1 MYDQVLM
8 VDARTYD
15 RTGYLTST
23 TRYTVIDNQSL
34 AEEIAEDLAF
44 ECMDELNEEVRNS
57 DLDDFMNE
65 EYTEADMHKRYVGDE
80 DFPELKYITIADK
93 DVPDFMRVVVE
104 ITPSTLIKT
113 GWWVMTTR
121 EEPRWTFL
129 LGMAFA
135 LAVLF
140 GNLHRIIIAAAW
152 AYSKIKDAN
161 RKG

>member
-1 MYDQVLM
+1 MYNQVLM

-34 AEEIAEDLAF
+34 AEDIAEDLAF

-65 EYTEADMHKRYVGDE
+65 EYTEADMHKRYIGDE

-104 ITPSTLIKT
+104 ITPSTLIKQ
-113 GWWVMTTR
+113 R
-121 EEPRWTFL
+121 DDYFSLKSFRDRL
-129 LGMAFA
+129 D
-135 LAVLF
+135 
-140 GNLHRIIIAAAW
+140 
-152 AYSKIKDAN
+152 K
-161 RKG
+161 

>member
-1 MYDQVLM
+1 MTNRVLM

-15 RTGYLTST
+15 RTGYMTST
-23 TRYTVIDNQSL
+23 TRYTVVENQSL
-34 AEEIAEDLAF
+34 VEEIAEDLAF

-104 ITPSTLIKT
+104 ITPSTLTKEQDDYFSLKSF
-113 GWWVMTTR
+113 R
-121 EEPRWTFL
+121 DRL
-129 LGMAFA
+129 D
-135 LAVLF
+135 
-140 GNLHRIIIAAAW
+140 
-152 AYSKIKDAN
+152 K
-161 RKG
+161 